1 MTVRGQ
7 LIGLISLNGWFYG
20 YKKLKRGNKYYRSRN
35 VRFDDT
41 CGGTE
46 ECSEKEYSE
55 AAKRYAEIMN

>member
-46 ECSEKEYSE
+46 AVSYTHLRAHETSV
-55 AAKRYAEIMN
+55 